1 VWVIVW
7 ICVLELMLI
16 ENGESD
22 LWGLTEWWIC
32 GVDVVILG
40 ALLDGKFME
49 FMLMGSSFWVD
60 FSGFCLR

>member
-1 VWVIVW
+1 
-7 ICVLELMLI
+7 MLI